1 MFAVGGMF
9 YPPGAAL
16 LSSLDLLTPMAITT
30 NASYVPTL
38 TEFIGHWTDVN
49 TDRGAAGPLV
59 LGSGADV
66 AQARM
71 WRSQLQGLEAELQSR
86 LNDREIA
93 RGHIRVLKERLN
105 YWFSRWAGI
114 FDAYFAEG
122 PWRDA
127 RPKSP
132 AISSTVED
140 FLVPMLDVV
149 DLWKRFN
156 VLTGPAKPPG
166 LPLPIVLLG
175 ETYMDALTV
184 AQFETL
190 IVDLRA
196 QADAET
202 LAAGR
207 ARRTRSKRAFCQ
219 DKAYAVMK
227 MYRQAMPQA
236 LPSESD
242 LQATLPR
249 LTPEETGPAPAPVNA
264 SAVHVIEAQSRTT
277 YDASPAP
284 DLKEYQLR
292 GVIGEEWDE
301 DDAVTIATNGPEAP
315 REFTVNFGLTQ
326 PGTSIVLKVYVI
338 TEPGRERGS
347 APLRVD
353 RV

>member
-1 MFAVGGMF
+1 
-9 YPPGAAL
+9 
-16 LSSLDLLTPMAITT
+16 MAITT

-71 WRSQLQGLEAELQSR
+71 WRTQLQGLEGELQSR

-93 RGHIRVLKERLN
+93 RGQIRVLKERLN

-122 PWRDA
+122 PYRDA

-140 FLVPMLDVV
+140 FIVPMLDVV

-156 VLTGPAKPPG
+156 GLTGAMRPPG
-166 LPLPIVLLG
+166 LPLPITLLG
-175 ETYMDALTV
+175 ETYMDELTV
-184 AQFETL
+184 AQFEAL
-190 IVDLRA
+190 IADLRV

-207 ARRTRSKRAFCQ
+207 AKRTRSKRTFCQ
-219 DKAYAVMK
+219 EKAYAVMK

-249 LTPEETGPAPAPVNA
+249 LTPEETGPAPDPVAA
-264 SAVHVIEAQSRTT
+264 SAVYVSGATSKTT
-277 YDASPAP
+277 YEASTAP

-292 GVIGEEWDE
+292 GVIGEEWNE
-301 DDAVTIATNGPEAP
+301 EDAVTIATHAP
-315 REFTVNFGLTQ
+315 GAAREFTVNFGLTQ
-326 PGTSIVLKVYVI
+326 PGTSIVLKVYVV
-338 TEPGRERGS
+338 TEMGRERGT
-347 APLRVD
+347 APMRVT
-353 RV
+353 RP